1 MTFTKKFLTNSCD
14 PNELEEKDLEKIL
27 KKKIIHIWN
36 EIIAVLIAEKEKFSM
51 LLILKAI
58 FEDSISNYFL
68 YKILSFIYKFEKRGT
83 WKILSFNIIDLLIS
97 FISLIPDF
105 NLLDNL
111 LLLIAKLEKNKSNY
125 GEINIIADI
134 DCK

>member
-1 MTFTKKFLTNSCD
+1 MNKFSCCFENNQKGLYHPKIIKRLMTFTKKFLTNSCD

-83 WKILSFNIIDLLIS
+83 
-97 FISLIPDF
+97 
-105 NLLDNL
+105 
-111 LLLIAKLEKNKSNY
+111 
-125 GEINIIADI
+125 
-134 DCK
+134 